1 MLAILLFERSR
12 RLLGLGGERRDEKHR
27 TRASEERATVYQLVL
42 SQAVCESS
50 AMGCGAW
57 CNRVESNQ
65 EPSFQAGRESRRVRA
80 SPISLRRGIPTTPH
94 AARWIVFT

>member
-1 MLAILLFERSR
+1 MGASPGVFHAAEGGNPCGSLC
-12 RLLGLGGERRDEKHR
+12 LGSERRDEEHR
-27 TRASEERATVYQLVL
+27 TRASEERATVYQWVL

-65 EPSFQAGRESRRVRA
+65 EPSFQAGRESSRVVPMPPERRR
-80 SPISLRRGIPTTPH
+80 
-94 AARWIVFT
+94 